1 MSLMHWIATRRA
13 QNKIKE
19 KVRLFRIIIR
29 NHTNEYLYNGDGRLL
44 SNNTEEFKQYLS
56 DNLECMIQ
64 EINDADSPILELR
77 KQLSSLVLSFA
88 NYSVLA
94 ITEEEKKVMEYAE
107 VPWIS
112 GQLHYNL
119 PALIEL
125 SEELKK
131 ARWEGNIADDD
142 LHDFCYWQRIKLLFY
157 VNGLNYLRIFFNDTA
172 GGKDWFRPLLVA
184 NMIWWENYYR
194 TCSNMDNIGLDEVL
208 GVTYSQLGKFVYS
221 GVESPFYEF
230 VIFWENITKE
240 IGFTGQPHFLPEE
253 CVPYFV

>member
-142 LHDFCYWQRIKLLFY
+142 LHDF
-157 VNGLNYLRIFFNDTA
+157 
-172 GGKDWFRPLLVA
+172 
-184 NMIWWENYYR
+184 
-194 TCSNMDNIGLDEVL
+194 
-208 GVTYSQLGKFVYS
+208 
-221 GVESPFYEF
+221 
-230 VIFWENITKE
+230 
-240 IGFTGQPHFLPEE
+240 
-253 CVPYFV
+253 